1 MRKGER
7 KLLKDSIIQ
16 YVKENTAK
24 ISLEELDT
32 VLTAEAIAG
41 YFQVKRNTVSYY
53 LNQEIGKTFFKINTR
68 PVRFLDKKIFEK
80 NFFTVSKDVYASV
93 NDLLDENKQK
103 NGIQKEEKQEM
114 NFVEE
119 QDVFQNL
126 IGSNGSLK
134 KPIEQMKTSIF
145 YPNTSLPVFLH
156 GPTGSGKS
164 FMARKIY
171 EFAVQ
176 EGILKPDAPFVI
188 MNCAQY
194 VNNIELLSSNLFG
207 YVKGAFTGAYATTKG
222 LLEAADGGMLFLDE
236 VHRLNSESQEK
247 LFVFLDQGI
256 FRRMGESE
264 GWHKAKVRMVMAT
277 TENLESNFLDTFLRR
292 IPIIVQ
298 IPSLKERGEQERLQF
313 IYHFFIEESKVLNK
327 KMKVSG
333 NVIEALLNHLYQ
345 GNIGDLENKI
355 KFICATAYAKK
366 KRKNEIDIHL
376 EHLPEDV
383 LKGIAEKAEN
393 KIGNYDTVEIY
404 PDAPIQEILSGDKN
418 GKDYHQELFEKLI
431 AIFGEFRSQN
441 YAKEQ
446 FEKRCIH
453 TVNDVLD
460 RLIYNQNSENEN
472 AMRKYIVNSVQEAF
486 RYVEY
491 SCNVQFGGN
500 SLHAITAYFFYMN
513 QHFRKQNIFIPNELM
528 QYILEEYPKE
538 IHIAKR
544 ILNMLSS
551 KMDIVSTQEDLIPLT
566 IYIRS
571 LLNVSFSRKRPRAVI
586 LAHGYAT
593 ASSVA
598 DVANRILDENI
609 FESVDMPIEK
619 NVSDVVQWMKEYVEK
634 NDVSHGIILMVDMGS
649 LRGIYRSFEENLKS
663 PLVVMNNISTQ
674 MAIMAGELIQK
685 EEKLEDIVRILEE
698 ENETE
703 YKIIYPQIQKQK
715 TILTCCITGTG
726 TAEQIRLLIE
736 NSIPKEMDIQVIS
749 YDYDQL
755 QNVEI
760 VKGIYQKCEVL
771 GIVGTK
777 NPQIGQEKFIPL
789 EQLVSGAATE
799 QMINM
804 LKNVADAVSM
814 EKLNDNL
821 IRNFSM
827 NRLLGFLTILDTEK
841 ILMHIEEAMKQYE
854 FLTGRKLKNST
865 KIKLFIHVGCLTE
878 RLIRNSAIEDYPEKD
893 KFQKIHKKEIR
904 QIQAAFS
911 VIEKTYSVK
920 IPISEIGYIY
930 DILAGI

>member
-1 MRKGER
+1 M
-7 KLLKDSIIQ
+7 
-16 YVKENTAK
+16 
-24 ISLEELDT
+24 
-32 VLTAEAIAG
+32 
-41 YFQVKRNTVSYY
+41 
-53 LNQEIGKTFFKINTR
+53 
-68 PVRFLDKKIFEK
+68 
-80 NFFTVSKDVYASV
+80 
-93 NDLLDENKQK
+93 
-103 NGIQKEEKQEM
+103 
-114 NFVEE
+114 
-119 QDVFQNL
+119 
-126 IGSNGSLK
+126 
-134 KPIEQMKTSIF
+134 
-145 YPNTSLPVFLH
+145 
-156 GPTGSGKS
+156 
-164 FMARKIY
+164 
-171 EFAVQ
+171 
-176 EGILKPDAPFVI
+176 
-188 MNCAQY
+188 
-194 VNNIELLSSNLFG
+194 
-207 YVKGAFTGAYATTKG
+207 
-222 LLEAADGGMLFLDE
+222 
-236 VHRLNSESQEK
+236 
-247 LFVFLDQGI
+247 
-256 FRRMGESE
+256 
-264 GWHKAKVRMVMAT
+264 
-277 TENLESNFLDTFLRR
+277 
-292 IPIIVQ
+292 
-298 IPSLKERGEQERLQF
+298 
-313 IYHFFIEESKVLNK
+313 
-327 KMKVSG
+327 
-333 NVIEALLNHLYQ
+333 
-345 GNIGDLENKI
+345 
-355 KFICATAYAKK
+355 
-366 KRKNEIDIHL
+366 
-376 EHLPEDV
+376 
-383 LKGIAEKAEN
+383 
-393 KIGNYDTVEIY
+393 
-404 PDAPIQEILSGDKN
+404 
-418 GKDYHQELFEKLI
+418 I

-865 KIKLFIHVGCLTE
+865 KINLFIHVGCLTE

-930 DILAGI
+930 DILTGI